1 MIQSLFLGGGALL
14 LVAAL
19 AAALGGA
26 ASGHGRR
33 RAALGLVMAGVLS
46 WMAAS
51 GLVLAGDLN
60 LAFVLY
66 RLTPDLT
73 IAFHFD
79 RLAAFF
85 IMVVSAVAACV
96 AIYSFRYVEHVGSS
110 AEGRRPDFLVSA
122 MAVFIL
128 SMVLVVASSNFF
140 AFIFFWEIMSLSSL
154 LLVLYDR
161 DNAESGKAGIY
172 YLVMT
177 QFSTLF
183 LLLGALL
190 LHRFTGSYEIT
201 TASGLGLSTAGII
214 FGAFFIGF
222 GTKAGVI
229 PFHKWLPFAHAAAP
243 SNISALMS
251 GVMIKV
257 AIYGLVRLIL
267 DVLTPELWWGTML
280 LAFGTVSAVL
290 GVIYALKEHDLKKL
304 LAYHSIENIGIIVI
318 GLGLFIIFGHYELT
332 SLADLSLFGAL
343 FHTLNHAVF
352 KSLLFMT
359 AGSVVAATH
368 TRNIEDMGG
377 LVKRM
382 PATAVIFLIGAAAI
396 SALPPLNG
404 FASEVMLFQAYLGAF
419 QVPSPLTAVLLFTAL
434 AAFALMSAL
443 AAACFVKA
451 FGAVFLALPR
461 SERAAQAQEAPRSM
475 LIGPGILAAACVILG
490 VFSFQ
495 ILKAIGLDVPTPDL
509 LPISLITAAI
519 VGASVLMVRR
529 TKLPVRI
536 SETWGCGIHR
546 QTSKMEY
553 TASGFSEPVITI
565 FSPIFRTRKTSHR
578 DFADK
583 EKSMVTGGRG
593 EIHTLQFFEERIY
606 LPIALFVKRIA
617 GYVSGMHNVDLDA
630 FILYAFV
637 VIVIILVAVGQW
649 L

>member
-1 MIQSLFLGGGALL
+1 VIQALFFGGGAALL
-14 LVAAL
+14 LAAMVAAI
-19 AAALGGA
+19 GGRGTG
-26 ASGHGRR
+26 SGRR
-33 RAALGLVMAGVLS
+33 RAALGLVMAGALS
-46 WMAAS
+46 WIIAS
-51 GLVLAGDLN
+51 GAVLAQDSSLS
-60 LAFVLY
+60 FELY
-66 RLTPDLT
+66 RLTPQLA
-73 IAFHFD
+73 IAFHLD

-85 IMVVSAVAACV
+85 ILIISAVAACV
-96 AIYSFRYVEHVGSS
+96 AIYSFSYIEHTGGERQRDLL
-110 AEGRRPDFLVSA
+110 AAG

-128 SMVLVVASSNFF
+128 SMVLVVASANFF

-154 LLVLYDR
+154 LLVMFDR
-161 DNAESGKAGIY
+161 EKGETAKAGIY

-190 LHRFTGSYEIT
+190 LHRYTGTFDIT
-201 TASGLGLSTAGII
+201 AAGGLSLSTAGII
-214 FGAFFIGF
+214 FGAFFVGF

-257 AIYGLVRLIL
+257 AIYGLARLLL
-267 DVLTPELWWGTML
+267 DVLSPELWWGTL
-280 LAFGTVSAVL
+280 LLVFGTISAVL

-318 GLGLFIIFGHYELT
+318 GLGLWVIFSHYELAA
-332 SLADLSLFGAL
+332 LADLSLFGAL

-368 TRNIEDMGG
+368 TRNIEEMGG
-377 LVKRM
+377 LGKTM

-419 QVPSPLTAVLLFTAL
+419 EVPSPLTAVLLFTAL
-434 AAFALMSAL
+434 AGFALMSAL

-461 SERAAQAQEAPRSM
+461 SKEAAHAHEVGKPM
-475 LIGPGILAAACVILG
+475 LIGPGILAAACVIFG
-490 VFSFQ
+490 VFSYQ
-495 ILKAIGLDVPTPDL
+495 IFKVIGLD
-509 LPISLITAAI
+509 LPLPNVLPVSLIAAA
-519 VGASVLMVRR
+519 VFGLAVLALRR
-529 TKLPVRI
+529 SEAKARI
-536 SETWGCGIHR
+536 SETWGCGIHT

-553 TASGFSEPVITI
+553 TASGFSEPIITI
-565 FSPIFRTRKTSHR
+565 FSPIFRTRKAAHR
-578 DFADK
+578 EFADK
-583 EKSMVTGGRG
+583 DKSIVSGGTG

-606 LPIALFVKRIA
+606 YPIAMFVKRIA
-617 GYVSGMHNVDLDA
+617 DYVSRLHNVDLDA
-630 FILYAFV
+630 YVLYAFI
-637 VIVIILVAVGQW
+637 VIVIILLAVGQW

>member
-1 MIQSLFLGGGALL
+1 MIQALFLGGGALL
-14 LVAAL
+14 LAA
-19 AAALGGA
+19 AAVAALGGEQ
-26 ASGHGRR
+26 SGLARR
-33 RAALGLVMAGVLS
+33 RVALGLVMASVLS
-46 WMAAS
+46 WIIAAVV
-51 GLVLAGDLN
+51 VLAGDSN
-60 LAFVLY
+60 LHFELY
-66 RLTPDLT
+66 RLTPDLA
-73 IAFHFD
+73 IAFHLD

-85 IMVVSAVAACV
+85 ILVISAVAGCV
-96 AIYSFRYVEHVGSS
+96 AIYSLGYVEHG
-110 AEGRRPDFLVSA
+110 ATGRRRDFLVSA

-128 SMVLVVASSNFF
+128 AMGMVVASSNFF
-140 AFIFFWEIMSLSSL
+140 AFIFFWELMSLSSL
-154 LLVLYDR
+154 LLVLYER
-161 DNAESGKAGIY
+161 ESPENAKAGIY

-190 LHRFTGSYEIT
+190 LHRHTGSYEIT
-201 TASGLGLSTAGII
+201 AAAGLSLPTAGII

-222 GTKAGVI
+222 GTKAGVM

-243 SNISALMS
+243 SNVSALMS

-267 DVLTPELWWGTML
+267 DVLSPELWWGTL
-280 LAFGTVSAVL
+280 LLGFGSVSAVL

-318 GLGLFIIFGHYELT
+318 GLGLYVIFGHYRLT
-332 SLADLSLFGAL
+332 PLADLSLFGAL

-359 AGSVVAATH
+359 AGSVVAATG
-368 TRNIEDMGG
+368 TRNIEHMGG
-377 LVKRM
+377 LVKKM

-461 SERAAQAQEAPRSM
+461 SKETAEAHEAPRSM
-475 LIGPGILAAACVILG
+475 LYGPGILAAACVVLG
-490 VFSFQ
+490 VFSYQ
-495 ILKAIGLDVPTPDL
+495 ILRSIGLDLPTPDL
-509 LPISLITAAI
+509 LPVSLITAII
-519 VGASVLMVRR
+519 VGLSVLLVRR
-529 TKLPVRI
+529 TRSPVRI

-565 FSPIFRTRKTSHR
+565 FSPIFRTRKISHR

-583 EKSMVTGGRG
+583 EKSIVAGGSG

-617 GYVSGMHNVDLDA
+617 DYVSRLHNVDLDA

-637 VIVIILVAVGQW
+637 VIVVILLAVGQW

>member
-1 MIQSLFLGGGALL
+1 MIQALFLGGAGLMLLAAAAGVIGGGDSGAGRRK
-14 LVAAL
+14 AAL
-19 AAALGGA
+19 A
-26 ASGHGRR
+26 
-33 RAALGLVMAGVLS
+33 LVIAGTVA

-51 GLVLAGDLN
+51 AGVLADGAAVD
-60 LAFVLY
+60 FTLY
-66 RLTPDLT
+66 RLAPDLAF
-73 IAFHFD
+73 AFHLD
-79 RLAAFF
+79 RLSAFF
-85 IMVVSAVAACV
+85 CLIIAAVALCTAV
-96 AIYSFRYVEHVGSS
+96 YSLKYIEHG
-110 AEGRRPDFLVSA
+110 AGGRQRDFLTAA

-128 SMVLVVASSNFF
+128 SMGLVAASANFF
-140 AFIFFWEIMSLSSL
+140 ALIFFWEMMSLSSL
-154 LLVLYDR
+154 LLVLYERDR
-161 DNAESGKAGIY
+161 AETAKAGVY

-190 LHRFTGSYEIT
+190 LHRYTGTFNIGAADLSP
-201 TASGLGLSTAGII
+201 AAAGLI

-222 GTKAGVI
+222 GTKAGVM

-257 AIYGLVRLIL
+257 AVYGLVRILL
-267 DVLTPELWWGTML
+267 DVLSPELWWGTVL
-280 LAFGTVSAVL
+280 LVFGIVSAVL

-318 GLGLFIIFGHYELT
+318 GLGLYVIFSHYSLAA
-332 SLADLSLFGAL
+332 LADLSLFGAL

-368 TRNIEDMGG
+368 SRNIEEMGG

-461 SERAAQAQEAPRSM
+461 SKEAEQAVEAPRAM
-475 LIGPGILAAACVILG
+475 LIGPGILAAACVVLG
-490 VFSFQ
+490 IFSAQ
-495 ILKAIGLDVPTPDL
+495 IFRAAGFDLPLIDL
-509 LPISLITAAI
+509 LPVTAVTGAI
-519 VGASVLMVRR
+519 FGLAVFLVRR
-529 TKLPVRI
+529 SGSRVRL

-546 QTSKMEY
+546 QNSKMEY
-553 TASGFSEPVITI
+553 TASGFSEPIVTI
-565 FSPIFRTRKTSHR
+565 FSPIFRTRKSLRREYADR
-578 DFADK
+578 D
-583 EKSMVTGGRG
+583 KSIVTGGSG

-606 LPIALFVKRIA
+606 LPAARLVQRLSGFVSRL
-617 GYVSGMHNVDLDA
+617 HNVDLDA
-630 FILYAFV
+630 FVLYAFV
-637 VIVIILVAVGQW
+637 VIVILLLAVGRW

>member
-1 MIQSLFLGGGALL
+1 VIEALFFGGGVLL
-14 LVAAL
+14 LLSAAV
-19 AAALGGA
+19 AALGGVTSGNFRRPVALWLTVLASAVWTA
-26 ASGHGRR
+26 ASGT
-33 RAALGLVMAGVLS
+33 
-46 WMAAS
+46 
-51 GLVLAGDLN
+51 VLADDSN
-60 LAFVLY
+60 LTLELY
-66 RLTPDLT
+66 RLTPSLS
-73 IAFHFD
+73 IAFHLD

-85 IMVVSAVAACV
+85 ILIISVVAACV
-96 AIYSFRYVEHVGSS
+96 AIYSLKYIEHSG
-110 AEGRRPDFLVSA
+110 AGRKLDFLVSA

-128 SMVLVVASSNFF
+128 SMVMVVASANFF

-154 LLVLYDR
+154 FLVMFER
-161 DNAESGKAGIY
+161 EKAETVKAGIY

-190 LHRFTGSYEIT
+190 LHRYTGTFDIAF
-201 TASGLGLSTAGII
+201 ASGLPIGAAVLI
-214 FGAFFIGF
+214 FAAFFIGF

-257 AIYGLVRLIL
+257 AIYGLTRLLL
-267 DVLTPELWWGTML
+267 DVLSPELWWGTL
-280 LAFGTVSAVL
+280 LLIFGTVSAVL

-318 GLGLFIIFGHYELT
+318 GLGLYVIFNHYGLT
-332 SLADLSLFGAL
+332 TLADLSLFGAL
-343 FHTLNHAVF
+343 FHTLNHAIF

-359 AGSVVAATH
+359 AGSVVEATH
-368 TRNIEDMGG
+368 TRNIEEMGG
-377 LVKRM
+377 LARTMKG
-382 PATAVIFLIGAAAI
+382 TAVIFLIGAAAI

-434 AAFALMSAL
+434 AAFVLMSAL

-461 SERAAQAQEAPRSM
+461 SAGAEHAREAPRLM
-475 LIGPGILAAACVILG
+475 LVGPGILAAACVLLG

-495 ILKAIGLDVPTPDL
+495 ILQAVGLDLRVPDV
-509 LPISLITAAI
+509 LPVSLIVLAVFSLAAL
-519 VGASVLMVRR
+519 ALRR
-529 TKLPVRI
+529 AEARARV

-546 QTSKMEY
+546 QTSRMEY

-565 FSPIFRTRKTSHR
+565 FSPIFRTRKAMHR
-578 DFADK
+578 EFADK
-583 EKSMVTGGRG
+583 HQAIVKSGSG
-593 EIHTLQFFEERIY
+593 EVHTLQFFEERIY
-606 LPIALFVKRIA
+606 LPTALFFKRVA
-617 GYVSGMHNVDLDA
+617 GYVSRLHNADLDA
-630 FILYAFV
+630 FVLYAFV
-637 VIVIILVAVGQW
+637 VIVIILLAVGRW

>member
-1 MIQSLFLGGGALL
+1 ML
-14 LVAAL
+14 L
-19 AAALGGA
+19 AAAAGVIGGGD
-26 ASGHGRR
+26 SGAGR
-33 RAALGLVMAGVLS
+33 RAASLALIIAGAIA

-51 GLVLAGDLN
+51 AGVLVDGAAAD
-60 LAFVLY
+60 FTLY
-66 RLTPDLT
+66 RLTPDL
-73 IAFHFD
+73 AFAFRLD

-85 IMVVSAVAACV
+85 NLIIAAVALCAAV
-96 AIYSFRYVEHVGSS
+96 YSRKYIEHGGGDRQRS
-110 AEGRRPDFLVSA
+110 FLTA
-122 MAVFIL
+122 GMAVFIL
-128 SMVLVVASSNFF
+128 SMGFVVVSANFF
-140 AFIFFWEIMSLSSL
+140 GLIFFWELMSLSSL
-154 LLVLYDR
+154 LLVLYER
-161 DNAESGKAGIY
+161 DQAETAKAGIY

-190 LHRFTGSYEIT
+190 FHRYTGT
-201 TASGLGLSTAGII
+201 FDMTAAPGLSAAAAGLI

-222 GTKAGVI
+222 GTKAGVM

-257 AIYGLVRLIL
+257 AVYGLVRILL
-267 DVLTPELWWGTML
+267 DVLAPELWWGTVL
-280 LAFGTVSAVL
+280 LVFGTVSAVL

-304 LAYHSIENIGIIVI
+304 LAYHSIENIGIIII
-318 GLGLFIIFGHYELT
+318 GLGLYVIFGHYSLAA
-332 SLADLSLFGAL
+332 LADLSLFGAL

-368 TRNIEDMGG
+368 SRNIEEMGG

-382 PATAVIFLIGAAAI
+382 PVTAVIFLIGAAAI

-434 AAFALMSAL
+434 TAFALMSAL

-461 SERAAQAQEAPRSM
+461 SKEAEHAVEAPRAM
-475 LIGPGILAAACVILG
+475 LVGPGILAAACVVLG
-490 VFSFQ
+490 IFSAQ
-495 ILKAIGLDVPTPDL
+495 IFRAAGFDLPLVDL
-509 LPISLITAAI
+509 LPVTAATAVI
-519 VGASVLMVRR
+519 FGLSILLVRR
-529 TKLPVRI
+529 TGAKVRL

-553 TASGFSEPVITI
+553 TASGFSEPIVTI
-565 FSPIFRTRKTSHR
+565 FSPIFRTRKSLRREYADR
-578 DFADK
+578 D
-583 EKSMVTGGRG
+583 KSIVAGGSG

-606 LPIALFVKRIA
+606 LPAARLVQRLS
-617 GYVSGMHNVDLDA
+617 GLVSRLHNVDLDA
-630 FILYAFV
+630 FVLYAFV
-637 VIVIILVAVGQW
+637 VIVILLLAVGRW